1 MRHISLGFNTH
12 YTIIK
17 EDFRGVPF
25 LFCVNIVRPAERR
38 SPSAEKPG
46 RDCFVA
52 SSHQGA
58 HTPHMPLKR
67 LTLWI
72 CRPQKAITDH
82 LSSESKL
89 VNVKSRY
96 PDDCLHVAA

>member
-12 YTIIK
+12 YTSIK

-58 HTPHMPLKR
+58 HTPHMPLKAANPVD
-67 LTLWI
+67 LPSAKGYN
-72 CRPQKAITDH
+72 RPFIVRK
-82 LSSESKL
+82 
-89 VNVKSRY
+89 
-96 PDDCLHVAA
+96 

>member
-12 YTIIK
+12 YTSIK

-46 RDCFVA
+46 RDCVVA

-58 HTPHMPLKR
+58 HTPYAVKAANPVDLPSAKGYN
-67 LTLWI
+67 
-72 CRPQKAITDH
+72 RPFIVRK
-82 LSSESKL
+82 
-89 VNVKSRY
+89 
-96 PDDCLHVAA
+96 